1 MTATSP
7 ERKARIR
14 DVLRPIFRVGD
25 GFARSCNKSSS
36 LEAHHPSGQQSVS
49 FVRAAMGWREAFARY
64 SSPLPPNRM
73 RDQLS
78 RCR

>member
-14 DVLRPIFRVGD
+14 DVLRLTFGVAD

-36 LEAHHPSGQQSVS
+36 LEAHHASGQRSVREGRYGLARS
-49 FVRAAMGWREAFARY
+49 FRA
-64 SSPLPPNRM
+64 L
-73 RDQLS
+73 
-78 RCR
+78 